1 VKVDCAASH
10 PIARLASD
18 VLFRVGLSTGAK
30 VLGLNSNRS
39 KLPFCEPSR
48 LLRTTVLVICAVLAA
63 GAARA
68 QEPAGLSRA
77 QVYRRVEA
85 LTALGRRMFVD
96 PSLSASGK
104 MSCASCH
111 SPLDAF
117 GAPNLLSVQLGGKDL
132 QQSGIRAVPSLRY
145 LQATPQFTE
154 HFFDSDDAADDSV
167 DNGPTGGLTWDG
179 RVDRGRD
186 QGRIPL
192 LSAFEMANQDP
203 AEFAAR
209 LRCTAY
215 AGEFRPIF
223 GDTVLAE
230 PDKAFEAALE
240 ALEAY
245 QQSSVEFYP
254 YSSKYDS
261 YLAGKA
267 ELTAQERRGLSLF
280 EDPAKGNCA
289 RCHVSAR
296 GKDGTPPQFTDYGL
310 VAVGAPRNAAIPANQ
325 DPSFFDLGLCGPL
338 RGDLRDRAE
347 YCGRFKTPSLR
358 NVATRRVFLHNGI
371 FHTLRQVM
379 EFYVQ
384 RDTNPEKWYPRDA
397 NGNVRKFD
405 DLPAAY
411 RVNVDVEPPFGGH
424 PGDRPALSD
433 DEIDDVVAFIRTLT
447 DGFLPEK

>member
-1 VKVDCAASH
+1 M
-10 PIARLASD
+10 
-18 VLFRVGLSTGAK
+18 
-30 VLGLNSNRS
+30 
-39 KLPFCEPSR
+39 LPFCEPSH
-48 LLRTTVLVICAVLAA
+48 LLRTTLLVICAVLAA
-63 GAARA
+63 ETAAA
-68 QEPAGLSRA
+68 QEPAAPSRA
-77 QVYRRVEA
+77 QLYRRVEA
-85 LTALGRRMFVD
+85 LTALGRRMFLD

-117 GAPNLLSVQLGGKDL
+117 GPPNALSVQLGGRDL
-132 QQSGIRAVPSLRY
+132 QQSGIRGVPSLKY
-145 LQATPQFTE
+145 LQVTPQFTE

-186 QGRIPL
+186 QARIPL
-192 LSAFEMANQDP
+192 LSSFEMANRDP

-209 LRCTAY
+209 LRRTAY

-245 QQSSVEFYP
+245 QQSPAEFYP
-254 YSSKYDS
+254 YSSKYDA

-267 ELTAQERRGLSLF
+267 ELTDQERRGLSLF

-289 RCHVSAR
+289 RCHVSAP

-310 VAVGAPRNAAIPANQ
+310 VAIGAPRNTAIPANK

-338 RGDLRDRAE
+338 RSDLRDRAE
-347 YCGRFKTPSLR
+347 YCGRFKTASLR
-358 NVATRRVFLHNGI
+358 NVATRRVFFHNGI

-397 NGNVRKFD
+397 DGIVRKFD
-405 DLPAAY
+405 DLPAVYIA
-411 RVNVDVEPPFGGH
+411 NVDVEPPFGGH

-433 DEIDDVVAFIRTLT
+433 DEIDDVIAFMRTLT
-447 DGFLPEK
+447 DGFLPD

>member
-10 PIARLASD
+10 PIARLASE
-18 VLFRVGLSTGAK
+18 VLFRVGLSAGAK

-63 GAARA
+63 GAAGA
-68 QEPAGLSRA
+68 QEAAPPSRA
-77 QVYRRVEA
+77 QVYGRVAA
-85 LTALGRRMFVD
+85 LTAIRRRMFVD
-96 PSLSASGK
+96 PSLSASAR
-104 MSCASCH
+104 CLAR
-111 SPLDAF
+111 PATAF
-117 GAPNLLSVQLGGKDL
+117 GPTNSLSVQLGGKDL
-132 QQSGIRAVPSLRY
+132 LQSGIRAVPSLKY
-145 LQATPQFTE
+145 LQATPQFTD
-154 HFFDSDDAADDSV
+154 HFFDSDHAADDSV

-179 RVDRGRD
+179 RVDRGRG
-186 QGRIPL
+186 QARIPL
-192 LSAFEMANQDP
+192 LSAFEMANRDP

-209 LRCTAY
+209 LRCTPY

-223 GDTVLAE
+223 GDTVLADPE
-230 PDKAFEAALE
+230 KTFEAALE
-240 ALEAY
+240 ALEVY
-245 QQSSVEFYP
+245 QQSSAEFYP

-310 VAVGAPRNAAIPANQ
+310 VAIGAPRNAAIPANQ

-358 NVATRRVFLHNGI
+358 NVATRRVFLHNGS

-397 NGNVRKFD
+397 NGNARKFD

-433 DEIDDVVAFIRTLT
+433 DEIDDVVAFMRTLT
-447 DGFLPEK
+447 DGFLREK

>member
-1 VKVDCAASH
+1 
-10 PIARLASD
+10 LA
-18 VLFRVGLSTGAK
+18 G
-30 VLGLNSNRS
+30 
-39 KLPFCEPSR
+39 
-48 LLRTTVLVICAVLAA
+48 RT
-63 GAARA
+63 
-68 QEPAGLSRA
+68 
-77 QVYRRVEA
+77 
-85 LTALGRRMFVD
+85 
-96 PSLSASGK
+96 
-104 MSCASCH
+104 SC
-111 SPLDAF
+111 
-117 GAPNLLSVQLGGKDL
+117 K
-132 QQSGIRAVPSLRY
+132 SGIRAVPSLKY
-145 LQATPQFTE
+145 LQATPQFTD

-179 RVDRGRD
+179 RVDRRRD

-192 LSAFEMANQDP
+192 LSAFEMANRDP

-209 LRCTAY
+209 LRGTAY

-223 GDTVLAE
+223 GDTVLADPE
-230 PDKAFEAALE
+230 KTFEAALE
-240 ALEAY
+240 ALEVY
-245 QQSSVEFYP
+245 QQSSAEFYP

-267 ELTAQERRGLSLF
+267 ELTAYERRGLSLF

-289 RCHVSAR
+289 RCHVSGR

-310 VAVGAPRNAAIPANQ
+310 VAIGAPRNAAIPANQ

-371 FHTLRQVM
+371 FHTRREVM
-379 EFYVQ
+379 EFNVQ

-397 NGNVRKFD
+397 NGNARKFD

-433 DEIDDVVAFIRTLT
+433 DEIDDVAAFMRTLT
-447 DGFLPEK
+447 DGFFAGEVTLLSSAAENDRSNAGRCPRAGRSTPGDARGYIG

>member
-10 PIARLASD
+10 PIARLASE
-18 VLFRVGLSTGAK
+18 VLFRVGLSAGAK

-63 GAARA
+63 GAAGA
-68 QEPAGLSRA
+68 QEAAPPSRA
-77 QVYRRVEA
+77 QVYGRVAA
-85 LTALGRRMFVD
+85 LTAIGRRMFVD

-111 SPLDAF
+111 SPPDAF
-117 GAPNLLSVQLGGKDL
+117 GPTNSLSVQLGGKDL
-132 QQSGIRAVPSLRY
+132 LQSGIRAVPSLKY
-145 LQATPQFTE
+145 LQATPQFTD
-154 HFFDSDDAADDSV
+154 HFFDSDHAADDSV

-179 RVDRGRD
+179 RVDRGRG
-186 QGRIPL
+186 QARIPL
-192 LSAFEMANQDP
+192 LSAFEMANRDP

-209 LRCTAY
+209 LRCTPY

-223 GDTVLAE
+223 GDTVLADPE
-230 PDKAFEAALE
+230 KTFEAALE
-240 ALEAY
+240 ALEVY
-245 QQSSVEFYP
+245 QQSSAEFYP

-310 VAVGAPRNAAIPANQ
+310 VAIGAPRNAAIPANQ

-358 NVATRRVFLHNGI
+358 NVATRRVFLHNGS

-397 NGNVRKFD
+397 NGNARKFD

-433 DEIDDVVAFIRTLT
+433 DEIDDVVAFMRTLT
-447 DGFLPEK
+447 DGFLREK

>member
-1 VKVDCAASH
+1 M
-10 PIARLASD
+10 
-18 VLFRVGLSTGAK
+18 
-30 VLGLNSNRS
+30 
-39 KLPFCEPSR
+39 LPFCEPAR
-48 LLRTTVLVICAVLAA
+48 LLWSTILVVCSVLAA
-63 GAARA
+63 GTAGAQKPAA
-68 QEPAGLSRA
+68 LSRA
-77 QVYRRVEA
+77 QVYGRVEA
-85 LTALGRRMFVD
+85 LAALGRRMFAD

-111 SPLDAF
+111 RPLDAF
-117 GAPNLLSVQLGGKDL
+117 GPPNSLSVQLGGKDL
-132 QQSGIRAVPSLRY
+132 QQSGIRAVPSLKY
-145 LQATPQFTE
+145 LQVTPQFTE

-186 QGRIPL
+186 QARIPL
-192 LSAFEMANQDP
+192 LSPFEMANRDP
-203 AEFAAR
+203 AEFLAR

-215 AGEFRPIF
+215 AGEFRQIF
-223 GDTVLAE
+223 GDTALAE

-240 ALEAY
+240 ALEVY
-245 QQSSVEFYP
+245 QQSHAEFYP
-254 YSSKYDS
+254 YSSKYDA

-267 ELTAQERRGLSLF
+267 QLTDQERRGLSLF

-289 RCHVSAR
+289 RCHLSAP

-310 VAVGAPRNAAIPANQ
+310 VAIGAPRNTAIPANK

-338 RGDLRDRAE
+338 RSDLRDRAE

-358 NVATRRVFLHNGI
+358 NVAARRVFFHNGI

-384 RDTNPEKWYPRDA
+384 RDTNPGKWYPRDA
-397 NGNVRKFD
+397 SGSVRKFD

-411 RVNVDVEPPFGGH
+411 HANVDVDPPFGGH

-433 DEIDDVVAFIRTLT
+433 DEIGDVIAFMRTLT
-447 DGFLPEK
+447 DGFLPEQ

>member
-1 VKVDCAASH
+1 M
-10 PIARLASD
+10 
-18 VLFRVGLSTGAK
+18 
-30 VLGLNSNRS
+30 
-39 KLPFCEPSR
+39 
-48 LLRTTVLVICAVLAA
+48 TVLVVCGVRAVGA
-63 GAARA
+63 GGA
-68 QEPAGLSRA
+68 QEPAEMSRA

-85 LTALGRRMFVD
+85 LTALGREMFFD

-104 MSCASCH
+104 TSCATCH
-111 SPLDAF
+111 SPVDAF
-117 GAPNLLSVQLGGKDL
+117 GPPNALPVQPGGKDMRQL
-132 QQSGIRAVPSLRY
+132 GMRAVPSLRY

-154 HFFDSDDAADDSV
+154 HFFDTDDAANDSV

-186 QGRIPL
+186 QARIPL
-192 LSAFEMANQDP
+192 LSPFEMANQDP

-209 LRCTAY
+209 LRRTAY
-215 AGEFRPIF
+215 AGEFRPVF

-230 PDKAFEAALE
+230 PDKAFEAALD
-240 ALEAY
+240 ALEVY
-245 QQSSVEFYP
+245 QQSRPEFYP
-254 YSSKYDS
+254 YSSKYDA

-267 ELTAQERRGLSLF
+267 QLTDQERRGLWFF

-289 RCHVSAR
+289 RCHLGAP

-310 VAVGAPRNAAIPANQ
+310 VAIGAPRNTAIPADK

-338 RGDLRDRAE
+338 RSDLRDRAE

-358 NVATRRVFLHNGI
+358 NVATRRVFFHNGI

-379 EFYVQ
+379 EFYAQ
-384 RDTNPEKWYPRDA
+384 RDINPGKWYPHDA
-397 NGNVRKFD
+397 NGSVRKFD

-411 RVNVDVEPPFGGH
+411 HANVDVDPPFGGH

-433 DEIDDVVAFIRTLT
+433 DEIGDVIAFMRTLT
-447 DGFLPEK
+447 DGFVPD

>member
-1 VKVDCAASH
+1 LRVL
-10 PIARLASD
+10 PQPARRL
-18 VLFRVGLSTGAK
+18 RRAK
-30 VLGLNSNRS
+30 
-39 KLPFCEPSR
+39 F
-48 LLRTTVLVICAVLAA
+48 AV
-63 GAARA
+63 GAAWR
-68 QEPAGLSRA
+68 EGPPA
-77 QVYRRVEA
+77 
-85 LTALGRRMFVD
+85 
-96 PSLSASGK
+96 
-104 MSCASCH
+104 
-111 SPLDAF
+111 
-117 GAPNLLSVQLGGKDL
+117 
-132 QQSGIRAVPSLRY
+132 IRAVPSLKY
-145 LQATPQFTE
+145 LQATPQFTD

-179 RVDRGRD
+179 RVDRRRD

-192 LSAFEMANQDP
+192 LSAFEMANRDP

-209 LRCTAY
+209 LRGTAY

-223 GDTVLAE
+223 GDTVLADPE
-230 PDKAFEAALE
+230 KTFEAALE
-240 ALEAY
+240 ALEVY
-245 QQSSVEFYP
+245 QQSSAEFYP

-267 ELTAQERRGLSLF
+267 ELTARERRGLSLF

-310 VAVGAPRNAAIPANQ
+310 VGVGAPRNAAIPANQ

-358 NVATRRVFLHNGI
+358 NVVTRRVFLRNGI

-384 RDTNPEKWYPRDA
+384 RDTNPEKWYPRDP

-433 DEIDDVVAFIRTLT
+433 DEIDDVVAFMRTLT

>member
-1 VKVDCAASH
+1 MKVDCAVCH
-10 PIARLASD
+10 PIAQLASEA
-18 VLFRVGLSTGAK
+18 LFRVGLSAGAK

-39 KLPFCEPSR
+39 MLPFGEPSH
-48 LLRTTVLVICAVLAA
+48 LLRTTLLVICAVLAA
-63 GAARA
+63 GAAGA
-68 QEPAGLSRA
+68 QEPAAPSRA

-85 LTALGRRMFVD
+85 LTALGRKMFLD
-96 PSLSASGK
+96 PSLSASGN

-117 GAPNLLSVQLGGKDL
+117 GPPNALSVQLGGQDL
-132 QQSGIRAVPSLRY
+132 QQSGMRAVPSLKY

-179 RVDRGRD
+179 RVDQGRD
-186 QGRIPL
+186 QARIPL
-192 LSAFEMANQDP
+192 LSPFEMANQDP

-209 LRCTAY
+209 LRDTPY

-223 GDTVLAE
+223 GDTVLAD
-230 PDKAFEAALE
+230 PDKTFEAALE
-240 ALEAY
+240 ALELY
-245 QQSSVEFYP
+245 QQSSAEFYP
-254 YSSKYDS
+254 YSSKYDA

-267 ELTAQERRGLSLF
+267 ELTVQERRGLSLF
-280 EDPAKGNCA
+280 EGPAKGNCA
-289 RCHVSAR
+289 RCHVSAP

-310 VAVGAPRNAAIPANQ
+310 VAIGAPRNTAIRANE
-325 DPSFFDLGLCGPL
+325 DPNFFDLGLCGPL
-338 RGDLRDRAE
+338 RSDLRDRAE

-358 NVATRRVFLHNGI
+358 NVATRSVFFHNGI

-379 EFYVQ
+379 EFYVH

-397 NGNVRKFD
+397 NGSVRKFD

-411 RVNVDVEPPFGGH
+411 IANVDVDPPFGGH
-424 PGDRPALSD
+424 LGDRPVLSD
-433 DEIDDVVAFIRTLT
+433 DEIDDVIAFMRTLT
-447 DGFLPEK
+447 DGFLPE

>member
-1 VKVDCAASH
+1 M
-10 PIARLASD
+10 LQ
-18 VLFRVGLSTGAK
+18 
-30 VLGLNSNRS
+30 
-39 KLPFCEPSR
+39 FCEPSC
-48 LLRTTVLVICAVLAA
+48 LLRTIVLVICAVLAVGTA
-63 GAARA
+63 GV
-68 QEPAGLSRA
+68 QGPPGLSRA
-77 QVYRRVEA
+77 QVHGRVEA

-104 MSCASCH
+104 VSCASCH

-117 GAPNLLSVQLGGKDL
+117 GPPNSLWVQLGGKDL
-132 QQSGIRAVPSLRY
+132 QQSGIRAVPSLKY
-145 LQATPQFTE
+145 LQVTPQFTE

-167 DNGPTGGLTWDG
+167 DNGPTGGRTWDG

-186 QGRIPL
+186 QARIPL
-192 LSAFEMANQDP
+192 LSPFEMANQDP
-203 AEFAAR
+203 AEFLAR
-209 LRCTAY
+209 LRRASY
-215 AGEFRPIF
+215 AGEFGPIF

-245 QQSSVEFYP
+245 QQSYAEFYP
-254 YSSKYDS
+254 YSSKYDA

-267 ELTAQERRGLSLF
+267 ELTVQERRGLSLF
-280 EDPAKGNCA
+280 EDPTKGNCA
-289 RCHVSAR
+289 RCHSSAP

-310 VAVGAPRNAAIPANQ
+310 VAIGAPRNTTVPANR
-325 DPSFFDLGLCGPL
+325 DPNFFDLGLCGPL
-338 RGDLRDRAE
+338 RTDLRDRAE

-358 NVATRRVFLHNGI
+358 NVATRRVFFHNGI

-397 NGNVRKFD
+397 NGSARKFD
-405 DLPAAY
+405 DLPAVYIA
-411 RVNVDVEPPFGGH
+411 NVDVEPPFGGH

-433 DEIDDVVAFIRTLT
+433 DEIDDVIAFMRTLT
-447 DGFLPEK
+447 DGFLPE

>member
-1 VKVDCAASH
+1 M
-10 PIARLASD
+10 
-18 VLFRVGLSTGAK
+18 
-30 VLGLNSNRS
+30 
-39 KLPFCEPSR
+39 LPFCEPPR
-48 LLRTTVLVICAVLAA
+48 LLQRAVLVVCGVLACGA
-63 GAARA
+63 GGAE
-68 QEPAGLSRA
+68 EPAIPSRA
-77 QVYRRVEA
+77 QVHGRVEA
-85 LTALGRRMFVD
+85 LTALGRRMFAD

-104 MSCASCH
+104 VSCASCH

-117 GAPNLLSVQLGGKDL
+117 GPPNSLAVQLGGKDL
-132 QQSGIRAVPSLRY
+132 QQSGIRAVPSLKY

-167 DNGPTGGLTWDG
+167 DNGPTGGLAWDG

-186 QGRIPL
+186 QARIPL
-192 LSAFEMANQDP
+192 LSPFEMANQDP

-209 LRCTAY
+209 LRRTAY

-223 GDTVLAE
+223 GDSVLAA

-240 ALEAY
+240 AFEVY
-245 QQSSVEFYP
+245 EQSYAEFYP
-254 YSSKYDS
+254 YSSKYDA

-280 EDPAKGNCA
+280 EDPAKGDCA
-289 RCHVSAR
+289 RCHVSAP

-310 VAVGAPRNAAIPANQ
+310 VAIGAPRNSTVPANK
-325 DPSFFDLGLCGPL
+325 DPNFFDLGLCGPL
-338 RGDLRDRAE
+338 RSDLRDRAE

-358 NVATRRVFLHNGI
+358 NVATRQVFFHNGV

-384 RDTNPEKWYPRDA
+384 RDTNPEKWYSRDA
-397 NGNVRKFD
+397 NGSVRKFD

-411 RVNVDVEPPFGGH
+411 IANVDVDPPFGRQ

-433 DEIDDVVAFIRTLT
+433 DEIDDVVAFMRTLT
-447 DGFLPEK
+447 DGFLPE

>member
-1 VKVDCAASH
+1 M
-10 PIARLASD
+10 
-18 VLFRVGLSTGAK
+18 
-30 VLGLNSNRS
+30 
-39 KLPFCEPSR
+39 LPFCEPPR
-48 LLRTTVLVICAVLAA
+48 LLQRAVLVVCGVLACGA
-63 GAARA
+63 GGAE
-68 QEPAGLSRA
+68 EPAIPSRA
-77 QVYRRVEA
+77 PVYGRVEA
-85 LTALGRRMFVD
+85 LTALGRRMFAD

-104 MSCASCH
+104 VSCASCH

-117 GAPNLLSVQLGGKDL
+117 GQPNSLAVQLGGKDL
-132 QQSGIRAVPSLRY
+132 QQSGIRAVPSLKY

-154 HFFDSDDAADDSV
+154 HFFDPDDAADDSV

-186 QGRIPL
+186 QARIPL
-192 LSAFEMANQDP
+192 LSPFEMANQDP
-203 AEFAAR
+203 AELAAR
-209 LRCTAY
+209 LRRTAY

-223 GDTVLAE
+223 GDSVLAA

-240 ALEAY
+240 AFEVY
-245 QQSSVEFYP
+245 EQSYAEFYP
-254 YSSKYDS
+254 YSSKYDA

-280 EDPAKGNCA
+280 EDPAKGDCA
-289 RCHVSAR
+289 RCHVSAP

-310 VAVGAPRNAAIPANQ
+310 VAIGAPRNSTVPANK
-325 DPSFFDLGLCGPL
+325 DPNFFDLGLCGPL
-338 RGDLRDRAE
+338 RSDLRDRAE

-358 NVATRRVFLHNGI
+358 NVATRQVFFHNGV

-384 RDTNPEKWYPRDA
+384 RDTNPEKWYSRDA
-397 NGNVRKFD
+397 NGSVRKFD

-411 RVNVDVEPPFGGH
+411 IANVDVDPPFGRQ

-433 DEIDDVVAFIRTLT
+433 DEIDDVVAFMRTLT
-447 DGFLPEK
+447 DGFLPE

>member
-1 VKVDCAASH
+1 MKVDCAASH
-10 PIARLASD
+10 PIARPASE
-18 VLFRVGLSTGAK
+18 VPFRVGLSTGAK

-63 GAARA
+63 GAAGA
-68 QEPAGLSRA
+68 QEAAPPSRA
-77 QVYRRVEA
+77 QVYGRVAA
-85 LTALGRRMFVD
+85 LTAIGRRMFVD

-111 SPLDAF
+111 SPLHAF
-117 GAPNLLSVQLGGKDL
+117 GPPNSLSVQLGGKDL
-132 QQSGIRAVPSLRY
+132 QQSGIRAVPSLKY
-145 LQATPQFTE
+145 LQAAPQFTD

-192 LSAFEMANQDP
+192 LSAFEMANRDP

-209 LRCTAY
+209 LRCTPY

-223 GDTVLAE
+223 GDTVLADPE
-230 PDKAFEAALE
+230 KTFEAALE
-240 ALEAY
+240 ALEVY
-245 QQSSVEFYP
+245 QQSSAEFYP

-310 VAVGAPRNAAIPANQ
+310 VAIGAPRNAAIPANQ

-358 NVATRRVFLHNGI
+358 NVATRRVFLHNGS

-397 NGNVRKFD
+397 NGNARKFD

-424 PGDRPALSD
+424 LGDRPALSD
-433 DEIDDVVAFIRTLT
+433 DEIDDVVAFMRTLT

>member
-10 PIARLASD
+10 PIARLASE
-18 VLFRVGLSTGAK
+18 VLFRVGLSAGAK

-63 GAARA
+63 GAAGA
-68 QEPAGLSRA
+68 QEAAPPSRA
-77 QVYRRVEA
+77 QVYGRVAA
-85 LTALGRRMFVD
+85 LTAIRRRMFVD

-111 SPLDAF
+111 SPLHAF
-117 GAPNLLSVQLGGKDL
+117 GPPNSLSVQLGGKDL
-132 QQSGIRAVPSLRY
+132 LQSGIRAVPSLKY
-145 LQATPQFTE
+145 LQATPQFTD
-154 HFFDSDDAADDSV
+154 HFFDSDHAADDSV

-179 RVDRGRD
+179 RVDRGRG
-186 QGRIPL
+186 QARIPL
-192 LSAFEMANQDP
+192 LSAFEMANRDP

-209 LRCTAY
+209 LRCTPY

-223 GDTVLAE
+223 GDTVLADPE
-230 PDKAFEAALE
+230 KTFEAALE
-240 ALEAY
+240 ALEVY
-245 QQSSVEFYP
+245 QQSSAEFYP

-310 VAVGAPRNAAIPANQ
+310 VAIGAPRNAAIPANQ

-358 NVATRRVFLHNGI
+358 NVATRRVFLHNGS

-397 NGNVRKFD
+397 NGNARKFD

-433 DEIDDVVAFIRTLT
+433 DEIDDVVAFMRTLT

>member
-1 VKVDCAASH
+1 MKVDCAASH
-10 PIARLASD
+10 PIARLASE
-18 VLFRVGLSTGAK
+18 VLFRVGLSAGAK

-48 LLRTTVLVICAVLAA
+48 LLRTAVFVICALLAA
-63 GAARA
+63 GAAGA
-68 QEPAGLSRA
+68 QEPADPSRA
-77 QVYRRVEA
+77 QVYRRAAA
-85 LTALGRRMFVD
+85 LTAIGRRMFLD

-117 GAPNLLSVQLGGKDL
+117 GPPNSLSVQLGGKDL
-132 QQSGIRAVPSLRY
+132 QQSGIRAVSSLKY
-145 LQATPQFTE
+145 LQTTPQFTE

-186 QGRIPL
+186 QARIPL
-192 LSAFEMANQDP
+192 LSAFEMANRDP
-203 AEFAAR
+203 AEFAVR

-223 GDTVLAE
+223 GDTVLADPE
-230 PDKAFEAALE
+230 KTFEAALE
-240 ALEAY
+240 ALEVY
-245 QQSSVEFYP
+245 QQSSAEFYP

-267 ELTAQERRGLSLF
+267 ELTAYERRGLSLF

-310 VAVGAPRNAAIPANQ
+310 VAISAPRNAAIPANQ

-371 FHTLRQVM
+371 FHTRREVM
-379 EFYVQ
+379 EFNVQ

-397 NGNVRKFD
+397 NGNARKFD

-433 DEIDDVVAFIRTLT
+433 DEIDDVVAFMRTLT

>member
-10 PIARLASD
+10 PIARLASE
-18 VLFRVGLSTGAK
+18 VLFRVGLSAGAK

-63 GAARA
+63 GAAGA
-68 QEPAGLSRA
+68 QEPAPPSRA
-77 QVYRRVEA
+77 QVYGRVAA
-85 LTALGRRMFVD
+85 LTAIGRRMFVD

-111 SPLDAF
+111 SPPDAF
-117 GAPNLLSVQLGGKDL
+117 GPTNSLSVQLGGKDL
-132 QQSGIRAVPSLRY
+132 LQSGIRAVPSLKY
-145 LQATPQFTE
+145 LQATPQFTD
-154 HFFDSDDAADDSV
+154 HFFDSDHAADDSV

-179 RVDRGRD
+179 RVDRGRG
-186 QGRIPL
+186 QARIPL
-192 LSAFEMANQDP
+192 LSAFEMANRDP

-209 LRCTAY
+209 LRCTPY

-223 GDTVLAE
+223 GDTVLADPE
-230 PDKAFEAALE
+230 KTFEAALE
-240 ALEAY
+240 ALEVY
-245 QQSSVEFYP
+245 QQSSAEFYP

-310 VAVGAPRNAAIPANQ
+310 VAIGAPRNAAIPANQ

-358 NVATRRVFLHNGI
+358 NVATRRVFLHNGS

-424 PGDRPALSD
+424 PGDRPALLD
-433 DEIDDVVAFIRTLT
+433 DEIDDVVAFMRTLT
-447 DGFLPEK
+447 DGFLREK

>member
-10 PIARLASD
+10 PIARLASE
-18 VLFRVGLSTGAK
+18 VLFRVGLSAGAK

-48 LLRTTVLVICAVLAA
+48 LLRTTVFVICAVLAA
-63 GAARA
+63 GAAGA
-68 QEPAGLSRA
+68 QEPADPSRA
-77 QVYRRVEA
+77 QVYRRAAA
-85 LTALGRRMFVD
+85 LTAIGRRMFLD

-111 SPLDAF
+111 SPLHAF
-117 GAPNLLSVQLGGKDL
+117 GPPNSLSVQLGGKDL
-132 QQSGIRAVPSLRY
+132 LQSGIRAVPSLKY
-145 LQATPQFTE
+145 LQATPQFTD
-154 HFFDSDDAADDSV
+154 HFFDSDHAADDSV

-179 RVDRGRD
+179 RVDRGRG
-186 QGRIPL
+186 QARIPL
-192 LSAFEMANQDP
+192 LSAFEMANRDP

-209 LRCTAY
+209 LRCTPY

-223 GDTVLAE
+223 GDTVLADPE
-230 PDKAFEAALE
+230 KTFEAALE
-240 ALEAY
+240 ALEVY
-245 QQSSVEFYP
+245 QQSSAEFYP

-310 VAVGAPRNAAIPANQ
+310 VAIGAPRNAAIPANQ

-358 NVATRRVFLHNGI
+358 NVATRRVFLHNGS

-397 NGNVRKFD
+397 NGNARKFD

-433 DEIDDVVAFIRTLT
+433 DEIDDVVAFMRTLT